1 MPCFF
6 ALSCRHAISKTRT
19 NQYNLLHYICEE
31 VLRSQYTEE
40 DISQANCMHKS
51 LITQQQNTNSI
62 HNAKTFRLSS
72 ISIKRRCLKSSKP
85 KGSFTSRSTI
95 LCPHLFQSL
104 PIIFQR
110 RFTMALIQSICQISE
125 QTCRYDNSS
134 TKSSL
139 SNSSPKLSS

>member
-1 MPCFF
+1 MSRYQLDGLEPCQRGYMPCFF

-72 ISIKRRCLKSSKP
+72 ISIKRHVSKAQNQRVRSLHGQP
-85 KGSFTSRSTI
+85 YFVLTYSKAFPSFSKDDLRWLLYSRY
-95 LCPHLFQSL
+95 
-104 PIIFQR
+104 
-110 RFTMALIQSICQISE
+110 A
-125 QTCRYDNSS
+125 
-134 TKSSL
+134 K
-139 SNSSPKLSS
+139 